1 MGSCVDEKKCYS
13 SPSPNTCYNK
23 KPSSG
28 RRPLGSRRKPT
39 PSKWD
44 DAQKWLVGLSIGG
57 GGGGGGHCNDAKP
70 RDSNADD
77 RSLLAG
83 GHAPHGGRDSCS
95 SIINEHLAGG
105 LAISPFSADDEG
117 ETKKIDRGGGGGGG
131 DKPMWRTGKPAEEP
145 PMAARSV
152 CLRDMGTEMT
162 PTASKEPSRSGTPLR
177 ARSPAVRSPV
187 GSRSTS
193 PAERKG
199 RRAEAESEERSTT
212 VETSGAHGR
221 RSSSLLETRASA
233 WDEAER
239 TKYMARYKRKEVKI
253 QAWENHERMK
263 AEMAMKKMEV
273 KAERLKNRATEKLA
287 SKMAS
292 TRRVA
297 EEKRSSA
304 EVKLNERGARTSER
318 ADYIRRTGRLPSS
331 FFSFK
336 LPSMC
341 N

>member
-1 MGSCVDEKKCYS
+1 MSSCVDEKQCYS
-13 SPSPNTCYNK
+13 TPSPYNK

-28 RRPLGSRRKPT
+28 RRALGSRRKPT

-44 DAQKWLVGLSIGG
+44 DAQKWLVGLSIAGA
-57 GGGGGGHCNDAKP
+57 GGGHCNDAKP

-83 GHAPHGGRDSCS
+83 PAPHGGRDSCS

-117 ETKKIDRGGGGGGG
+117 ETKKIDRGGGGEG
-131 DKPMWRTGKPAEEP
+131 DKSFCRTSKPAEEP

-199 RRAEAESEERSTT
+199 RAEAESERSST
-212 VETSGAHGR
+212 VETSSPHGG

-239 TKYMARYKRKEVKI
+239 TKYMARYKREEVKI

-292 TRRVA
+292 TRRMA

-304 EVKLNERGARTSER
+304 EAKLNERGARASER

-341 N
+341 S